1 MRALR
6 LLFVCLVLV
15 AGLSAKD
22 LKIYFIDVEGGQ
34 CTLIVSPKGESL
46 LVDTGWPGFNG
57 RDADRIA
64 KQAKKAGVKVIDW
77 LLITHFHTDHVGGIT
92 LLMDRMTV
100 RNLISHGTNTETGR
114 GADLLWK
121 QYDEARQKAK
131 EMIVKP
137 GDMIPV
143 KGLEIEVIT
152 ARGEIIPGNAK
163 LAAGAAQNPNCTGVQ
178 PKNPDPTENAR
189 SIGFLLKYG
198 NFRFLDLA
206 DLTWNKEMDVA
217 CPVNKV
223 GKVDLY
229 LTNHHGLLASNNP
242 AMVHALG
249 AKAMVMNNG
258 DKKGGEAAAIDSMRK
273 APGLK
278 DFWQL
283 HYSINA
289 GKDHNVEDPYIAN
302 LTAPG
307 GFHLEVTA
315 KENGSFTIVNQ
326 RNKFTKTY

>member
-1 MRALR
+1 MQLLR
-6 LLFVCLVLV
+6 LLLLGF
-15 AGLSAKD
+15 GLTMGLFAKD

-34 CTLIVSPKGESL
+34 ATLVVSPKGESL

-57 RDADRIA
+57 RDADRIQ
-64 KQAKKAGVKVIDW
+64 KTAKKAGVKQIDW

-100 RNLISHGTNTETGR
+100 KNLISHGTNTETGR
-114 GADLLWK
+114 NAELLWK

-131 EMIVKP
+131 EMVVKP
-137 GDMIPV
+137 GDMLPV
-143 KGLEIEVIT
+143 KGLEIEVIS
-152 ARGEIIPGNAK
+152 ARGEIISGNAK
-163 LAAGAAQNPNCTGVQ
+163 LAAGAGNNEHCAGAQAKQ
-178 PKNPDPTENAR
+178 PDPTENAR

-198 NFRFLDLA
+198 NFRMLDLA

-229 LTNHHGLLASNNP
+229 LTNHHGLFSSNNP
-242 AMVHALG
+242 AMVYALG
-249 AKAMVMNNG
+249 AKAIVMNNG

-289 GKDHNVEDPYIAN
+289 GKEHNVEDPYIAN

-307 GFHLEVTA
+307 GFHFEVTA

>member
-1 MRALR
+1 MQALR
-6 LLFVCLVLV
+6 LFLVALALV

-64 KQAKKAGVKVIDW
+64 KQAKKAGVKQIDW

-92 LLMDRMTV
+92 LLMDRMVV
-100 RNLISHGTNTETGR
+100 RNLISHGNNTESGR
-114 GADLLWK
+114 NADLLWR

-152 ARGEIIPGNAK
+152 ARGEILPGTAK
-163 LAAGAAQNPNCTGVQ
+163 LAAGAGPNEHCAGVQ
-178 PKNPDPTENAR
+178 PKNADPTENAR
-189 SIGFLLKYG
+189 SIGFLLRYG

-229 LTNHHGLLASNNP
+229 LTNHHGLAQSNNP
-242 AMVHALG
+242 AMVYALG
-249 AKAMVMNNG
+249 AKAMIMNNG
-258 DKKGGEAAAIDSMRK
+258 DKKGGEAVAIDSMRK

-307 GFHLEVTA
+307 GFHFEVTA

-326 RNKFTKTY
+326 RNKFSKTY

>member
-6 LLFVCLVLV
+6 LILVCLALV

-64 KQAKKAGVKVIDW
+64 KQAKKAGVKAIDW

-100 RNLISHGTNTETGR
+100 RNLISHGTNTESGK

-163 LAAGAAQNPNCTGVQ
+163 LAAGAAQNPHCAGVQ

-249 AKAMVMNNG
+249 AKAMIMNNG

-289 GKDHNVEDPYIAN
+289 GKDHNVEDPFIAN

-307 GFHLEVTA
+307 GFHFEVTA